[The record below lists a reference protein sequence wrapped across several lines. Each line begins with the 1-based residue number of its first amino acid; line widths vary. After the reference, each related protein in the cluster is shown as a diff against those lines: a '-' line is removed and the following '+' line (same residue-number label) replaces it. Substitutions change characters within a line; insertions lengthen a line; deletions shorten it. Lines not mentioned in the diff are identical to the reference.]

1 MEHCSSKSNP
11 CTSDDDDDS
20 DGLSESN
27 LQIMNASNPMVTSS
41 TTLLDQLYKRNVV
54 DTSAGACSTI
64 EGETQ
69 GQSENFW
76 IGRFM

>member
-1 MEHCSSKSNP
+1 M
-11 CTSDDDDDS
+11 D
-20 DGLSESN
+20 
-27 LQIMNASNPMVTSS
+27 ASNPMVTSS
-41 TTLLDQLYKRNVV
+41 TTLLDQLYERENVV

>member
-1 MEHCSSKSNP
+1 M
-11 CTSDDDDDS
+11 D
-20 DGLSESN
+20 
-27 LQIMNASNPMVTSS
+27 ASNSMVTSS
-41 TTLLDQLYKRNVV
+41 TILLDQLYERSVV